1 MKLPLD
7 WILQE
12 PIDMEHK
19 QYVLLDYITKIDKEL
34 NEFKLYPNFQEL
46 TIHLA
51 NFNSIMN
58 QNSIIGL
65 KKEPEEND
73 DEILLANIK
82 SEKIQN
88 FTLDEIKQIQDIAK
102 SSNDKLR
109 DYFLIAKSIWSVIFE
124 SISVRNLNKGLVLT
138 KRNIKKGFLKF
149 EYKGEKFL
157 YEFKIKKINPKYDEE
172 KCTFELI
179 ERGQT
184 INKKISN
191 KKLLFEA
198 SFDNEFPLEGCLLS
212 VTKRKVLNYINQS
225 VKLEE
230 LKDKD
235 G

>member
-51 NFNSIMN
+51 NFNSIMT

-65 KKEPEEND
+65 KKEPEEDD

>member
-65 KKEPEEND
+65 KKEPEEGD

-179 ERGQT
+179 ERGKT